1 MEIRQVK
8 GIFVNVFT
16 DSVLNLSY
24 GKILTEKRVESL
36 RFPAALDNYKYKH
49 LIQPHFL
56 LHVEIIKT
64 RKNWIVK
71 SILGHEE
78 LYKPETYDDYVKL
91 SEISKILSSSVIDE
105 ESTNIL
111 YFLVTYLKNVKHIN
125 VSEFDKLL
133 QKNLGF

>member
-36 RFPAALDNYKYKH
+36 RFPSAVDNYKYKH
-49 LIQPHFL
+49 LIQPHYL
-56 LHVEIIKT
+56 LHIEIVKT
-64 RKNWIVK
+64 KKNWIVK
-71 SILGHEE
+71 SILGYEE
-78 LYKPETYDDYVKL
+78 LYKPQTYDDFVKL
-91 SEISKILSSSVIDE
+91 SEICKILSKNIIDE
-105 ESTNIL
+105 QSTNIL
-111 YFLVTYLKNVKHIN
+111 YFVVTFFKNAKQLN
-125 VSEFDKLL
+125 VGDFDRLL

>member
-8 GIFVNVFT
+8 GIFVHIFT
-16 DSVLNLSY
+16 DTVLNLSY

-36 RFPAALDNYKYKH
+36 KFPTNIENYKYKH
-49 LIQPHFL
+49 LIQPHYL
-56 LHVEIIKT
+56 LHIEIVKT

-71 SILGHEE
+71 SVLGHEE

-91 SEISKILSSSVIDE
+91 SEISKILSGNVIDE
-105 ESTNIL
+105 QDTNIL
-111 YFLVTYLKNVKHIN
+111 YFIVTFFKNSKVLN
-125 VSEFDKLL
+125 VSNFDKLL

>member
-8 GIFVNVFT
+8 GIFVNIFT

-24 GKILTEKRVESL
+24 GKILTEKKVESL
-36 RFPAALDNYKYKH
+36 RFPTALDNYKYKH
-49 LIQPHFL
+49 LIQPHYL

-71 SILGHEE
+71 SVLGHEE

-91 SEISKILSSSVIDE
+91 SEISKILSDNVIDE
-105 ESTNIL
+105 QDTNIL
-111 YFLVTYLKNVKHIN
+111 YFIITFFKNAKVLN
-125 VSEFDKLL
+125 VSDFDKLL

>member
-8 GIFVNVFT
+8 GIFVKVFT

-36 RFPAALDNYKYKH
+36 RFPASLDNYKYKH
-49 LIQPHFL
+49 LIQPHYL

-91 SEISKILSSSVIDE
+91 SEISKILSDNVIDE
-105 ESTNIL
+105 QDTNIL
-111 YFLVTYLKNVKHIN
+111 YFIVTFFKNSKVLN
-125 VSEFDKLL
+125 VNDFDKLL